1 MLSRA
6 LWQLVVKHNL
16 AFVLA
21 AARHQQF
28 RSNIAK
34 TMLLSLI
41 TINALAASALAPSRS
56 RLPVQQRRQQSSSIS
71 MRYGRKQLK
80 IRQRVKSD
88 LQRVV
93 TIDDLAEVISSP
105 EFYLANRRMS
115 GRLMTKIQKK
125 AASLGY
131 QIGLMSEEEE
141 EMFDELSEE
150 EFAEELRAAERGDVS
165 AAAAVEVSEPA
176 PAPAPAPAAPAEP
189 LPIAAD
195 VDTRVIQAM
204 KARDKDLTSTLRLI
218 KTALTNAA
226 KESGVEA
233 IDDDEAIKVLRK
245 MSKMRQE
252 SIEMFEKGGEPERAA
267 AEKAELDVIAQ
278 WLPALASEDTVRG
291 WIQSLIDDGN
301 TNPGKLMGMLMKDHK
316 DELDGKMARELCN
329 EMCG

>member
-1 MLSRA
+1 
-6 LWQLVVKHNL
+6 
-16 AFVLA
+16 
-21 AARHQQF
+21 
-28 RSNIAK
+28 
-34 TMLLSLI
+34 MLLSLI
-41 TINALAASALAPSRS
+41 TINALAASALAPGRN
-56 RLPVQQRRQQSSSIS
+56 RLPVQQRRHQSSSMS

-88 LQRVV
+88 LQKVV

-165 AAAAVEVSEPA
+165 AAAVEPA
-176 PAPAPAPAAPAEP
+176 PAPAPAPPAEP

-233 IDDDEAIKVLRK
+233 IDDEEAIKVLRK

-252 SIEMFEKGGEPERAA
+252 SIEMFDKGGEPERAA

-291 WIQSLIDDGN
+291 WIQSLIDAGS

>member
-1 MLSRA
+1 
-6 LWQLVVKHNL
+6 
-16 AFVLA
+16 
-21 AARHQQF
+21 
-28 RSNIAK
+28 
-34 TMLLSLI
+34 MLLSLI
-41 TINALAASALAPSRS
+41 TIHALAASALAPARN
-56 RLPVQQRRQQSSSIS
+56 RLPVQQRRVQSSSIS

-233 IDDDEAIKVLRK
+233 IDDEEAIKVLRK

-291 WIQSLIDDGN
+291 WIQSLIDAGN

>member
-1 MLSRA
+1 
-6 LWQLVVKHNL
+6 
-16 AFVLA
+16 
-21 AARHQQF
+21 
-28 RSNIAK
+28 
-34 TMLLSLI
+34 
-41 TINALAASALAPSRS
+41 
-56 RLPVQQRRQQSSSIS
+56 

-165 AAAAVEVSEPA
+165 VAAAVEVSEPA
-176 PAPAPAPAAPAEP
+176 PAPAPAPAAPAER

-204 KARDKDLTSTLRLI
+204 KARDKELTSTLRLI

-233 IDDDEAIKVLRK
+233 VSDEEAVKVLRK

-267 AEKAELDVIAQ
+267 AEQAELDVIAQ
-278 WLPALASEDTVRG
+278 WLPALASEDVVRG

-301 TNPGKLMGMLMKDHK
+301 TNPGTLMGMLMKDHK

>member
-1 MLSRA
+1 
-6 LWQLVVKHNL
+6 
-16 AFVLA
+16 
-21 AARHQQF
+21 
-28 RSNIAK
+28 
-34 TMLLSLI
+34 MLLSLI
-41 TINALAASALAPSRS
+41 IINALAASALTPGRN
-56 RLPVQQRRQQSSSIS
+56 RLPVQRRQQSISTTTPS

-204 KARDKDLTSTLRLI
+204 KARDKELTSTLRLI

-233 IDDDEAIKVLRK
+233 IDDEEAVKVLRK

-278 WLPALASEDTVRG
+278 WLPALASEDVVRG
-291 WIQSLIDDGN
+291 WIQALIDDGN
-301 TNPGKLMGMLMKDHK
+301 GGNPGKLMGMLMKDHK

>member
-1 MLSRA
+1 
-6 LWQLVVKHNL
+6 
-16 AFVLA
+16 
-21 AARHQQF
+21 
-28 RSNIAK
+28 
-34 TMLLSLI
+34 
-41 TINALAASALAPSRS
+41 
-56 RLPVQQRRQQSSSIS
+56 
-71 MRYGRKQLK
+71 
-80 IRQRVKSD
+80 
-88 LQRVV
+88 
-93 TIDDLAEVISSP
+93 
-105 EFYLANRRMS
+105 
-115 GRLMTKIQKK
+115 
-125 AASLGY
+125 
-131 QIGLMSEEEE
+131 MSEEEE

-233 IDDDEAIKVLRK
+233 IDDEEAIKVLRK

-267 AEKAELDVIAQ
+267 AEKAELEVIAQ
-278 WLPALASEDTVRG
+278 WLPALASEDVVRG